1 MPRIRADSIVEHKEK
16 TRAEI
21 LDAGATLFR
30 SQGYTDTNLGDIAAY
45 VGIGRTT
52 LYEYFSDKEDIL
64 VHIVEGRIPNLMDEM
79 LVGLPE
85 GISVRERL
93 GELLVRGLQY
103 VTSDVDL
110 GSMLMREMSKLSLQS
125 QRRIAQAHSGLASEI
140 TRLIRLGMER
150 GEFRDFDPDDVGRLV
165 YSLMMTSS
173 QALMRGDRSPER
185 FRQVTE
191 TLRHLVFDG
200 LAR

>member
-64 VHIVEGRIPNLMDEM
+64 VHIVEGRIPALMDEM

-110 GSMLMREMSKLSLQS
+110 GSMLMREMSKLSPQS

-140 TRLIRLGMER
+140 TRLIRLGMDR
-150 GEFRDFDPDDVGRLV
+150 GEFREFDPDDVGRLV

-185 FRQVTE
+185 FRQVTA